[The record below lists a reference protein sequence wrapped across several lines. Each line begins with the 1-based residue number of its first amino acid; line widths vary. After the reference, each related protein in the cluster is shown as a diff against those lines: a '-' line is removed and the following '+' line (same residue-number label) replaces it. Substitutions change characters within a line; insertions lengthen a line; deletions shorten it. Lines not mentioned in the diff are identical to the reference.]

1 MRLEPPHSA
10 LRACVVVPARDEQ
23 DLIASALRSLAAQ
36 TAIEPCEYEVLLV
49 LDNCT
54 DATEERARQIADE
67 HPLLRLH
74 LLDGPGLG
82 SGHARRIGMDTACE
96 RLIGLG
102 RPKGLVA
109 STDADTTVA
118 PDWLSVQLD
127 AVGRGARAIGGRI
140 ELDRGS
146 LSEAAIRW
154 HAERGRARHHKLLT
168 DPDRLGTTEHWQFSG
183 ASLALTAEA
192 YARVGGLEPR
202 AALEDEGLEQ
212 VLRKEGIPIDR
223 LLSVRATTS
232 SRLEGRA
239 SQGLAHDLAAASS
252 RLDDENA
259 PHARGQDR
267 SFPTVQG
274 TRP

>member
-1 MRLEPPHSA
+1 MKLAPPHPA
-10 LRACVVVPARDEQ
+10 LRACVVVPARNEQ
-23 DLIASALRSLAAQ
+23 ELIAFALRSLATQ
-36 TAIEPCEYEVLLV
+36 TGIEPYEYEVLLV

-54 DATEERARQIADE
+54 DATEERARQVADD

-74 LLDGPGLG
+74 LLGGPGLG
-82 SGHARRIGMDTACE
+82 SGHARRIGMDAACE
-96 RLIGLG
+96 RLVGLG

-127 AVGRGARAIGGRI
+127 AVRRGARAIGGRI
-140 ELDRGS
+140 ELGPGS
-146 LSEAAIRW
+146 LSQAALRW
-154 HAERGRARHHKLLT
+154 HSERGRTRHQNLLAA
-168 DPDRLGTTEHWQFSG
+168 PDQLGTTEHWQFSG
-183 ASLALTAEA
+183 ASMALRAET

-212 VLRKEGIPIDR
+212 VLRKERIPIDR

-232 SRLEGRA
+232 SRLNGRA
-239 SQGLAHDLAAASS
+239 SQGLAHDLAAVSS
-252 RLDDENA
+252 RLDDA
-259 PHARGQDR
+259 GDPRARQQDPFL
-267 SFPTVQG
+267 SPPQG